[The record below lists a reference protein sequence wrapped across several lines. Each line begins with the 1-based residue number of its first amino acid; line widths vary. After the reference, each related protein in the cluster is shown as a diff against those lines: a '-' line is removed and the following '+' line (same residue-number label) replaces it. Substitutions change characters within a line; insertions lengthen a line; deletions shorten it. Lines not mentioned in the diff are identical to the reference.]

1 MEILEL
7 NYWAVLLAALSTFM
21 LGGIWY
27 SSWLFGQMWMEGCG
41 LTELDLKNSDP
52 KLIYGVAMCLSL
64 VVSFSMA
71 LLLGKDPTF
80 WSAVVFGLLTGLGF
94 VTAAFGIS
102 YIFEQRP
109 LKLLLVNGG
118 FHTVQFIL
126 NAVVLSLT
134 G

>member
-64 VVSFSMA
+64 IVSFSMA

-80 WSAVVFGLLTGLGF
+80 WNAVVFGLLTGLGF

>member
-7 NYWAVLLAALSTFM
+7 NYWAVLLAALSSFM

-27 SSWLFGQMWMEGCG
+27 SPWLFGRVWLEGCG
-41 LTELDLKNSDP
+41 LTDLDLKNSDP
-52 KLIYGVAMCLSL
+52 KMIYGVVLLLSL
-64 VVSFSMA
+64 LIAFSMA
-71 LLLGKDPTF
+71 VLLGKDPTLVE
-80 WSAVVFGLLTGLGF
+80 AILLGLLTGLGF
-94 VTAAFGIS
+94 VSAAFGIS

-109 LKLLLVNGG
+109 LKLFLVNGG
-118 FHTVQFIL
+118 YHLVQFIL

>member
-1 MEILEL
+1 MQALEL
-7 NYWAVLLAALSTFM
+7 NYWAVLLAALSSFM
-21 LGGIWY
+21 VGGIWY
-27 SSWLFGQMWMEGCG
+27 SPWLFGRTWMEGCG

-52 KLIYGVAMCLSL
+52 KLVYG
-64 VVSFSMA
+64 FA
-71 LLLGKDPTF
+71 LLLCLVIAFTMSIFLGKDPDLAYAA
-80 WSAVVFGLLTGLGF
+80 SFGLATGLGF

-118 FHTVQFIL
+118 YHVVQFVLIG
-126 NAVVLSLT
+126 VVLSLT